1 MAQNTNGMTQEQ
13 LDQLEQQR
21 AASQSDLR
29 TKMQDPAYRAKYEAQ
44 MAQNW
49 NDIQNHTGAYE
60 GEAGGG
66 WLENAVDST
75 MEFMIAATPYI
86 VAVAVVAATAGAGSV
101 ALDAGV
107 QAGDAV
113 AAGTGMGT
121 AVTDSVVG
129 AAAADSAV
137 AATVADAG
145 TVVISGT
152 AGGAAMTGADLL
164 AGAGIATGAG
174 AVASSIGSGGAAAQP
189 ATGATGSTGPQGPV
203 PDAGQVVVSA
213 PAPTPATGL
222 PAGAGAGATV
232 PVLGLPGPPNVQPN
246 NPDADNQANQDIKD
260 QEAKDPPMPSPSS
273 GAGSGLPKI
282 PNIPGT
288 GGSGS
293 GGSGVSGIGS
303 LLGAGA
309 IGAALDAFNSGNKD
323 MVADPSLTGSINK
336 LTSNADDEMAQWH
349 NWMYP
354 TLQGA
359 LADNKAETDRF
370 VNTSH
375 ANADAMTGMAG
386 QQRQAASDYLAR
398 NNSVYVPLADKIIAD
413 ANAFNKQGYGQQQA
427 GLAIGDLNAA
437 YARQREADQQR
448 MASYGVAPDSGR
460 AMAMSSAAG
469 VNNAANTA
477 AAATRARMAAEEL
490 WGKKQMDALGT
501 STALNANMGT
511 YANLNA
517 GAGNLYAGANNVG
530 NQAVNATS
538 QYFTNAD
545 NLAKTA
551 AGTYGTANNAYG
563 TAGNLGLGLSKL
575 ENDRYIAEQQGRGQ
589 VLGAGLQALGGNNGV
604 GSAVGNVIGN
614 IGGGLWDAAKSWWGG
629 DGSTDWNAI
638 RNAGS

>member
-1 MAQNTNGMTQEQ
+1 MLNEADMTQE
-13 LDQLEQQR
+13 EQTKFYTDR
-21 AASQSDLR
+21 AANAKEFSEKMR
-29 TKMQDPAYRAKYEAQ
+29 TDPAFAAAYNKSVADR
-44 MAQNW
+44 W
-49 NDIQNHTGAYE
+49 SDIQNHRNGYE
-60 GEAGGG
+60 GGGDG
-66 WLENAVDST
+66 SWLDRALDST
-75 MEFMIAATPYI
+75 MEFIIDATPY
-86 VAVAVVAATAGAGSV
+86 VLAVAVVAATAGAGSV

-113 AAGTGMGT
+113 AAGAGMDA
-121 AVTDSVVG
+121 AVTESVVG

-152 AGGAAMTGADLL
+152 AGGAAITGADFL

-174 AVASSIGSGGAAAQP
+174 AVASSVGGGGTAAQP
-189 ATGATGSTGPQGPV
+189 ATGSTGSPGPQGPV

-213 PAPTPATGL
+213 PAPAPATGL

-232 PVLGLPGPPNVQPN
+232 PIVGLPGAPNVQPN
-246 NPDADNQANQDIKD
+246 NPDADNKANQDIKD
-260 QEAKDPPMPSPSS
+260 QEAKDPPLTPPSS
-273 GAGSGLPKI
+273 GSGLPKI
-282 PNIPGT
+282 PNIPGMPS
-288 GGSGS
+288 GSGSSGS
-293 GGSGVSGIGS
+293 GGLGS
-303 LLGAGA
+303 WLGAGA
-309 IGAALDAFNSGNKD
+309 IGAALGAFDGGKAD
-323 MVADPSLTGSINK
+323 MVANPA
-336 LTSNADDEMAQWH
+336 LTSSIDKLNANADDQMAQWH

-354 TLQGA
+354 TMQSA

-375 ANADAMTGMAG
+375 ANAAAMTGMAD
-386 QQRQAASDYLAR
+386 QQRQAAGDYLAR
-398 NNSVYVPLADKIIAD
+398 NNSVYIPLADKIIAD
-413 ANAFNKQGYGQQQA
+413 ANSFNKQGYGQQQA

-437 YARQREADQQR
+437 YARQREAEQQR
-448 MASYGVAPDSGR
+448 MASYGIAPDSGR
-460 AMAMSSAAG
+460 AMAMSSAGG
-469 VNNAANTA
+469 VTNAANTA

-517 GAGNLYAGANNVG
+517 GAGALYTGANNVG

-551 AGTYGTANNAYG
+551 AGTYGVANNAYG

-575 ENDRYIAEQQGRGQ
+575 ENDRYIAEQEGRGR
-589 VLGAGLQALGGNNGV
+589 VIGAGLQALGGNNGV
-604 GSAVGNVIGN
+604 GSAVGNVIDKV
-614 IGGGLWDAAKSWWGG
+614 GGGLWDAAKSWWGG

-638 RNAGS
+638 RNAGG